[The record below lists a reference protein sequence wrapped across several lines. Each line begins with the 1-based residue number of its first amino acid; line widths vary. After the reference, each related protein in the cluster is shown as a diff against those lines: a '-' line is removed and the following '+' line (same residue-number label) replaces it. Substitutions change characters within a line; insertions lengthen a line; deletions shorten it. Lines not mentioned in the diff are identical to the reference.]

1 MTKHDDEYEMFIKVQ
16 KYFKNGKFDSD
27 YIARLDAASLYTA
40 LLRINHRIDKLS
52 EEFESLSNKNHM
64 GDDSLFIIISD
75 REKENKNG

>member
-1 MTKHDDEYEMFIKVQ
+1 MTKHDDEYEMFIKIQ

-27 YIARLDAASLYTA
+27 YSAYLDAASLHAA
-40 LLRINHRIDKLS
+40 LFRINHRLDKLS
-52 EEFESLSNKNHM
+52 EEFESLSKKNHT